1 MIPHGISLTS
11 VCNSPRNSVPT
22 WNSLQNSTF
31 TLNSPQNSTLT
42 MDFPTEFSSQH
53 GIPHGIQLPAWNSQG
68 IQLPTWNSPRNST
81 LNVEFTMEFNFH
93 HGIPYGIYP
102 QLHDHRFIPC
112 HKIVRFPTESLN
124 SSWNRSSLNNSS
136 RIVTFAQQFPLEL

>member
-31 TLNSPQNSTLT
+31 HLE
-42 MDFPTEFSSQH
+42 FPTEFNFNH
-53 GIPHGIQLPAWNSQG
+53 GFPHGIQLS
-68 IQLPTWNSPRNST
+68 TWNSPRNSASS
-81 LNVEFTMEFNFH
+81 MEFPTEFSFQ
-93 HGIPYGIYP
+93 HGIPHGIYP

-112 HKIVRFPTESLN
+112 HKIVRFPTEPLN